1 MEIANVKENTKKR
14 LEEVEK
20 ELAEL
25 KEKSSSLKVR
35 WNEEK
40 RLIQSIREYKEEIES
55 LKTKAEQLERQGDL
69 AGVAEIRYGAIHNAQ
84 KSLDEATK
92 KLKKMQE
99 NGVMLKEE
107 ITDEDIAEIVAKSTG
122 IPVKRM
128 LESERSKLVNMEERI
143 HQRVISQEEAVS
155 SVSNAIRRS
164 RAGLQDEHKPL
175 GSFIFIGTTGVGKTE
190 MARALAEFLFD
201 DEQAIIR
208 IDMSEYMEKH
218 SVSRLIGA
226 PPGYV
231 GYEEGGQLTESVRR
245 KPYSV
250 VLLDEIEKANKD
262 VFNVLLQV
270 LDDGRLTDGKGR
282 TVNFK
287 NTIIIMTSNLGTE
300 IIQDKMNEI
309 SDSNRDDIMGNIRYS
324 IIDMLKKHM
333 RPEFINRVDE
343 IVLFNPLT
351 HSDIEKIAG
360 HHINLLAKKLNKNEI
375 NLNVS
380 DNALKWITK
389 LGYDVNYGARP
400 LKRAIQKYLANPLA
414 LKLLENDYS
423 SGDTVIVD
431 VNSNGE
437 FIFNKE
443 NPKNI

>member
-1 MEIANVKENTKKR
+1 METTGIKENTKKR

-20 ELAEL
+20 ELSEL
-25 KEKSSSLKVR
+25 KERSTSLKIR

-55 LKTKAEQLERQGDL
+55 LKTKADQLERQGDL
-69 AGVAEIRYGAIHNAQ
+69 AGVAEIRYGSIHNI
-84 KSLDEATK
+84 EK
-92 KLKKMQE
+92 KLE
-99 NGVMLKEE
+99 NATLKLKEIQAKGIMLKEE
-107 ITDEDIAEIVAKSTG
+107 ITDEDIAEIIAKSTG

-128 LESERSKLVNMEERI
+128 LESERSKLINMEERI
-143 HQRVISQEEAVS
+143 HQRVISQDEAVS

-164 RAGLQDEHKPL
+164 RAGLQDEYKPL

-231 GYEEGGQLTESVRR
+231 GYEEGGQLTEQVRR
-245 KPYSV
+245 KPYAV
-250 VLLDEIEKANKD
+250 VLLDEIEKAHKD
-262 VFNVLLQV
+262 VFNILLQV

-287 NTIIIMTSNLGTE
+287 NTIVIMTSNLGTE
-300 IIQDKMNEI
+300 IIQDRMNEI
-309 SDSNRDDIMGNIRYS
+309 NEENRDEIMNKIKYS
-324 IIDMLKKHM
+324 IIDLLKKNM
-333 RPEFINRVDE
+333 RPEFINRVDD

-351 HSDIEKIAG
+351 QNDIAKIAEN
-360 HHINLLAKKLNKNEI
+360 HIKMLKNKLAKRDLNLKL
-375 NLNVS
+375 S
-380 DNALKWITK
+380 DAALEWITK
-389 LGYDVNYGARP
+389 IGFDLNYGARP
-400 LKRAIQKYLANPLA
+400 LKRAIQKYIANPLA
-414 LKLLENDYS
+414 VKLLENKYIA
-423 SGDTVIVD
+423 GDTINID
-431 VNSNGE
+431 TDANGN
-437 FIFNKE
+437 FIFN
-443 NPKNI
+443 

>member
-1 MEIANVKENTKKR
+1 MDIVSGKELTKKR

-20 ELAEL
+20 ELSEL
-25 KEKSSSLKVR
+25 KEKSSALKIR

-40 RLIQSIREYKEEIES
+40 RIIQSIREYKEEIES
-55 LKTKAEQLERQGDL
+55 LKHRADQLEREGNL
-69 AGVAEIRYGAIHNAQ
+69 AAVAEIRYGSIHNT
-84 KSLDEATK
+84 EK
-92 KLKKMQE
+92 KLEEASSKLKEMQE
-99 NGVMLKEE
+99 KGVLLKEE

-128 LESERSKLVNMEERI
+128 LESERVKLIKMEERI
-143 HQRVISQEEAVS
+143 HERVISQNEAVS

-164 RAGLQDEHKPL
+164 RAGLQDENRPI

-201 DEQAIIR
+201 DEHAIIR
-208 IDMSEYMEKH
+208 IDMSEYMEKY

-231 GYEEGGQLTESVRR
+231 GYEEGGQLTEAVRR
-245 KPYSV
+245 KPYAV

-300 IIQDKMNEI
+300 IIQDKMNDITDENRSEI
-309 SDSNRDDIMGNIRYS
+309 MSGIRYQ
-324 IIDMLKKHM
+324 IIDLLKKHM

-351 HSDIEKIAG
+351 YADIEKIALQ
-360 HHINLLAKKLNKNEI
+360 HIKFLEKKLSKNHI
-375 NLNVS
+375 KLDVS
-380 DNALKWITK
+380 EDAVKWISK
-389 LGYDVNYGARP
+389 LGYDVNFGARP
-400 LKRAIQKYLANPLA
+400 LKRAIQKYIANPLA
-414 LKLLENDYS
+414 MKILEGSFVAND
-423 SGDTVIVD
+423 IVKVSVTND
-431 VNSNGE
+431 GN
-437 FIFNKE
+437 FIFEK
-443 NPKNI
+443 